1 MKTKKTK
8 KLSHTNQFAR
18 NIQLFKL
25 FLCCLSCLTFLSHLR
40 EIKNR
45 KLSHYFRSGPENRHF
60 LVHFSN
66 KKTQNCPRVSSQS
79 LVFHFKEREMHF
91 AIHALLSELWQVA
104 EVVGT

>member
-40 EIKNR
+40 EEKI
-45 KLSHYFRSGPENRHF
+45 G
-60 LVHFSN
+60 
-66 KKTQNCPRVSSQS
+66 NCPIISVLDQKTAIYWSIFSI
-79 LVFHFKEREMHF
+79 KKRETVPT
-91 AIHALLSELWQVA
+91 SNSDY
-104 EVVGT
+104 